1 MSDDQD
7 GCEWVSVSSGTGLP
21 GLSWTKAVKRL
32 CVCVR
37 VCVCVRACMGPCSYE
52 RTLHSLL
59 SSLLNLFYVKEISWA
74 TGSTNQILMQLHLR
88 CVVVR

>member
-1 MSDDQD
+1 MFLLVPAYP
-7 GCEWVSVSSGTGLP
+7 GCP
-21 GLSWTKAVKRL
+21 GQKPLNG
-32 CVCVR
+32 C
-37 VCVCVRACMGPCSYE
+37 VCVCVCVWRAGPCSYE

-59 SSLLNLFYVKEISWA
+59 SSLLNLFYIKEISWA

>member
-1 MSDDQD
+1 MSDDQV

-21 GLSWTKAVKRL
+21 RLSWTKAVKRL
-32 CVCVR
+32 CVRVR
-37 VCVCVRACMGPCSYE
+37 VRAGPCSYE

-59 SSLLNLFYVKEISWA
+59 SSLLNLLYVKEISWA
-74 TGSTNQILMQLHLR
+74 TGSTDQILMQLHLR